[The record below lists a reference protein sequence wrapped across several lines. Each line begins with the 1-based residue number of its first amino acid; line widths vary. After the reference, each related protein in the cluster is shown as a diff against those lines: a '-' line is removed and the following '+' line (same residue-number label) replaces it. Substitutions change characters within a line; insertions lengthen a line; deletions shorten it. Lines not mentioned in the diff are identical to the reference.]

1 MTHLPGDNLVQVL
14 KKYLYPLR
22 SYTNFCTP
30 LFGKHKKN
38 PKRLK
43 ISNFGFFS
51 FGTSEIHEKPHLKAK
66 ITSTGLDQLAMVAKL
81 PEICPILYI
90 NHSLHWKPQDDDLM
104 NTGVFVVDVFGKRR
118 DTVLF
123 DGESNHIKVVF
134 SLFFF

>member
-81 PEICPILYI
+81 PEICPILYVVK
-90 NHSLHWKPQDDDLM
+90 NVASLSFLV
-104 NTGVFVVDVFGKRR
+104 G
-118 DTVLF
+118 
-123 DGESNHIKVVF
+123 GEMPIEGE
-134 SLFFF
+134 